1 MASLAKD
8 STLAAYRVNA
18 ATARYSRT
26 LAAKIYGPHRT
37 YGYAFGGSGG
47 AYRTIGGAE
56 NTAGVW
62 DGFVPYVVGSPV
74 AIPNVFTARL
84 LALRDFACCIRV

>member
-26 LAAKIYGPHRT
+26 LAAKIYGSHRT

-56 NTAGVW
+56 NTATM
-62 DGFVPYVVGSPV
+62 
-74 AIPNVFTARL
+74 NTMTR
-84 LALRDFACCIRV
+84 RE